1 MLSLISWFLDT
12 VNDSITYSLLICI
25 NDAYGRSDHLFALE
39 KIFELSSYTEC
50 VDDIAGRSIRWY
62 N

>member
-12 VNDSITYSLLICI
+12 VNDSITYSLSICI

-39 KIFELSSYTEC
+39 RIFELLSSYTEC
-50 VDDIAGRSIRWY
+50 VDDIAGS
-62 N
+62 